1 MANKTINDFPS
12 NSEANTTSDD
22 QLLLWDTGTA
32 ATKKVSVA
40 DLGTTINAA
49 APSVAVDDLSD
60 VTEGTPADG
69 DILEYDNVTSK
80 WISATPS
87 GGASAISDLTDVDTT
102 GAASTNILTFNGA
115 NWVDSAAPAT
125 VAASNIGDLADVTG
139 GSESDGD
146 VLTYDNGTS
155 KWVSEAPSGGAVAI
169 DDLTDVTE
177 GTPAD
182 GDLLTYDD
190 GTSKWISEAP
200 AAAAVAID
208 DLTDVT
214 EGVPA
219 DGDLLTYDD
228 GTSKWIS
235 EAPAAAAVS
244 YPTQTTVLSGGQTLS
259 AGDMNSTWLVDPVD
273 PGSTLSLP
281 AVSTLSNGE
290 YVRFIIID
298 DLSTNG
304 ILIKPN
310 SADLAGTV
318 RMNNIDV
325 STGAQWDTANAPGI
339 EILCIYRSGGT
350 AAGWLLTGRPDS
362 VA

>member
-177 GTPAD
+177 G
-182 GDLLTYDD
+182 
-190 GTSKWISEAP
+190 
-200 AAAAVAID
+200 
-208 DLTDVT
+208 
-214 EGVPA
+214 VPA